1 MSLILIVDDE
11 PDLASMLADRLRAEG
26 YDVEIAPDGPSGVDA
41 ALTGRA
47 SLILLD
53 VMLPGFD
60 GFEACRRVRAAGL
73 QTPILMLTAR
83 GQISDRVTG
92 LRTGADDYLPK
103 PFATAELL
111 ARMEALLR
119 RSPARVVSAASF
131 SDVRVDR
138 ERRVVVRSG
147 VTVEL
152 SNKEYELLCY
162 LLDRPDKPVRREELL
177 REVWGY
183 ERTPN
188 TRTVDVHMAQL
199 RTKLEESPR
208 EPRHLLT
215 EHGVGYRFRP

>member
-26 YDVEIAPDGPSGVDA
+26 YEVEIAPDGPSGVDA

-47 SLILLD
+47 NLILLD
-53 VMLPGFD
+53 VMMPGFD
-60 GFEACRRVRAAGL
+60 GFEACRRIRAAGL

-119 RSPARVVSAASF
+119 RSPVRAVPAASF
-131 SDVRVDR
+131 SNVRVDR
-138 ERRVVVRSG
+138 ERRVVLRSD
-147 VTVEL
+147 VPVEL